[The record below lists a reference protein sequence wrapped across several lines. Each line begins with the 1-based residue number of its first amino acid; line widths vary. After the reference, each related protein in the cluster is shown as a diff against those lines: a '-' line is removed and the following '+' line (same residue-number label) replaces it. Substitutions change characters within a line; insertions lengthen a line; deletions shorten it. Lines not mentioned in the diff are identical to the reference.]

1 MLFDPFTVGAQLVNF
16 LILVWLLRR
25 VLYGPITR
33 AMDERDARIR
43 RDVDDARRLQAEAQ
57 AARAALDQQAAAFEA
72 EREARLAEARAEL
85 EAWRRSQMEAARA
98 EMDASRARWEQALE
112 QEQLAIAAELRRRI
126 GVEVIAIARRALR
139 DLADVDLEERVTA
152 RFLMQLRAL
161 DPGDRERLRE
171 AAAADGHRVILR
183 TPTGLADS
191 DTRRLQ
197 EAVGDALG
205 ADVQV
210 AVETGDDAVTGVELR
225 AGGLKV
231 AWSLDEYLQSLEERF
246 VATLRDDA
254 SPHDAHA

>member
-126 GVEVIAIARRALR
+126 GVE
-139 DLADVDLEERVTA
+139 
-152 RFLMQLRAL
+152 
-161 DPGDRERLRE
+161 
-171 AAAADGHRVILR
+171 
-183 TPTGLADS
+183 
-191 DTRRLQ
+191 
-197 EAVGDALG
+197 
-205 ADVQV
+205 
-210 AVETGDDAVTGVELR
+210 
-225 AGGLKV
+225 
-231 AWSLDEYLQSLEERF
+231 
-246 VATLRDDA
+246 
-254 SPHDAHA
+254 